1 MNKVI
6 TTQSS
11 PNLIGQASPEFD
23 LNSFEAALWS
33 KGYSVLVE
41 QAFKCPCRTN
51 SNQPLT
57 DCKNC
62 LGVGWIF
69 INPVKTKALITS
81 INKDTK
87 YKSWSEELIG
97 TVSVS
102 LMYKDGISFMNRI
115 TLVNNSNI
123 ENKSKYSDT
132 VRVRDVD
139 GEPFVFLAYKPIDL
153 LRVYAF
159 NGSDKALVKLPEDSY
174 SVSDENDYV
183 LNIDY
188 DFSSMPEFNGYLTVL
203 YTHELQY
210 HVIDIPHD
218 VRNSYIKND
227 DGQEEQINMPVNAY
241 ARKAQN
247 VIDIS
252 NRDGSG
258 VIDNSDQKT
267 TVITADSI
275 TITSDSVNVD
285 ASGGSI

>member
-6 TTQSS
+6 TNQSS

-33 KGYSVLVE
+33 KGYSVTVE

-62 LGVGWIF
+62 LGTGWIF
-69 INPVKTKALITS
+69 VNPVKTKALITS

-97 TVSVS
+97 TVSAS

-115 TLVNNSNI
+115 TLVNNSKI

-132 VRVRDVD
+132 VRIRDID
-139 GEPFVFLAYKPIDL
+139 ADPFVFLAYKPIDVL
-153 LRVYAF
+153 SVYAF
-159 NGSDKALVKLPEDSY
+159 NGSDKALVKIPEGSY
-174 SVSDENDYV
+174 SISPTNDYV
-183 LNIDY
+183 LDIDY
-188 DFSSMPEFNGYLTVL
+188 DFSSMPDFNGYLTVL
-203 YTHELQY
+203 YSHELQY

-218 VRNSYIKND
+218 VRNSYIKNE
-227 DGQEEQINMPVNAY
+227 DGQEEQINLPVNAY

-247 VIDIS
+247 VFDIS

-258 VIDNSDQKT
+258 VIDNSDNK
-267 TVITADSI
+267 TVITADNI